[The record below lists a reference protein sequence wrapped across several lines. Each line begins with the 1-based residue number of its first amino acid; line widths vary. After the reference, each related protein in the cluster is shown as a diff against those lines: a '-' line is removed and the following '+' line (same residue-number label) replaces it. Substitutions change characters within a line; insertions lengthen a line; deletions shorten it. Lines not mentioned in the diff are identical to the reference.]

1 MELEGRKG
9 DRTYAIMML
18 LASKDT
24 KCATLD
30 EILEALE
37 PLHRKIGL
45 ERHIEIYV
53 LRTLQRMKQRGVIR
67 RSWIWLNID
76 GKKVK
81 KRIYCLQT

>member
-18 LASKDT
+18 LASKET

-30 EILEALE
+30 EIMEALE

-45 ERHIEIYV
+45 EKHIEIYV
-53 LRTLQRMKQRGVIR
+53 LRTLQRMKNRGVIR
-67 RSWIWLNID
+67 RSWIWFTEN
-76 GKKVK
+76 GEKRK
-81 KRIYCLQT
+81 KRIYCLRT